1 MMKRLESRKT
11 ILVTFCVILFVLALG
26 SIVYAVEENWDEI
39 IAKAKEEGKVVTYN
53 TSGRM
58 AEAGEAF
65 EKKYGIKVESLKIGD
80 AEITDR
86 IIREKQAGLNEVDL
100 IMSEDIIG
108 VNKQMI
114 PAGYVSSYFP
124 GIYQDIILEEYRDP
138 LVFLLQGRTLGYNS
152 EEYAETPIESLWEL
166 TTKEWE
172 GRFFL
177 RDPELTPT
185 TVAFMSEIVIRS
197 EEMAAEYERFF
208 GKPIELTTP
217 NAGWELI
224 KGLAENKPV
233 TFRSDGNTS
242 EAVGARGQKN
252 SPIGLYATGKHRPDI
267 LETQNLALKPCI
279 GVKPVIGFV
288 YPAYILQVANAPH
301 PNAAKL
307 FTRFLLEEEGALAW
321 TTDPGCFSTNPNVS
335 SFPVTPADGL
345 NPIGGVKEWAKVTW
359 PLNPENTVLYSRD
372 VLDFWVRYRK

>member
-1 MMKRLESRKT
+1 MMKRLEFSKT
-11 ILVTFCVILFVLALG
+11 ILVIFCVALFVIALG
-26 SIVYAVEENWDEI
+26 NSVWAVEENWDEI
-39 IAKAKEEGKVVTYN
+39 IAKAKEEGKVATYN

-58 AEAGEAF
+58 AKAGEAF
-65 EKKYGIKVESLKIGD
+65 EKKYGIKVEALKIGD

-86 IIREKQAGLNEVDL
+86 IIREKQAGVNEVDL

-108 VNKQMI
+108 VNQQMI
-114 PAGYVSSYFP
+114 PAGYVSSYLP
-124 GIYQDIILEEYRDP
+124 STHQDIILEGYQEP

-177 RDPELTPT
+177 RDPELTPA
-185 TVAFMSEIVIRS
+185 TVAFMAEIVSRA
-197 EEMAAEYERFF
+197 EEMAVEYERFF

-217 NAGWELI
+217 NAGWEFI
-224 KGLAENKPV
+224 KRLAENKPV
-233 TFRSDGNTS
+233 TFRSDGSTS

-252 SPIGLYATGKHRPDI
+252 SPIGFYATGKHRPDI
-267 LETQNLALKPCI
+267 LETKNLALKPCI
-279 GVKPVIGFV
+279 GVKPVIGYV

-307 FTRFLLEEEGALAW
+307 FTQFLLEEEGVYAW
-321 TTDPGCFSTNPNVS
+321 TQDIGCFSTNPNVPS
-335 SFPVTPADGL
+335 YPDC
-345 NPIGGVKEWAKVTW
+345 PIGGIKEWAKVTW

-372 VLDFWVRYRK
+372 VLDFWIRYRK

>member
-1 MMKRLESRKT
+1 MMKRLEFRKT
-11 ILVTFCVILFVLALG
+11 ILVTFCVILFVLASG

-58 AEAGEAF
+58 AEAGDAF
-65 EKKYGIKVESLKIGD
+65 EKKYGIKVESLKIRD
-80 AEITDR
+80 SEITER
-86 IIREKQAGLNEVDL
+86 IIREKQAGINEVDL

-114 PAGYVSSYFP
+114 PAGYVSSYLP
-124 GIYQDIILEEYRDP
+124 STHQDIILEGYRDP

-177 RDPELTPT
+177 SDPETTPT
-185 TVAFMSEIVIRS
+185 AIAFWVEIVMRPD
-197 EEMAAEYERFF
+197 EMAAEYERFF

-217 NAGWELI
+217 NAGWEFI
-224 KGLAENKPV
+224 KRLAENKPV
-233 TFRSDGNTS
+233 TLKSCGETA

-252 SPIGLYATGKHRPDI
+252 SPIGLYATGKHRPEL
-267 LETQNLALKPCI
+267 LETLNLALRPCI
-279 GVKPVIGFV
+279 DVKPVIGYV

-307 FTRFLLEEEGALAW
+307 FTQFLLEEEGARAW
-321 TTDPGCFSTNPNVS
+321 TTDPACFSTNPNVPS
-335 SFPVTPADGL
+335 YPTSPIGGI
-345 NPIGGVKEWAKVTW
+345 NPIGGIREWAKVTW
-359 PLNPENTVLYSRD
+359 PLNPENTVRYSRD
-372 VLDFWVRYRK
+372 VIDFWVRYRK

>member
-1 MMKRLESRKT
+1 MMKRLEFRKT

-39 IAKAKEEGKVVTYN
+39 IAKAKKEGKVVTYN

-58 AEAGEAF
+58 AEAGDAF
-65 EKKYGIKVESLKIGD
+65 EKKYGIKVESLKIRD
-80 AEITDR
+80 SEITER
-86 IIREKQAGLNEVDL
+86 IIREKQAGINEVDL

-114 PAGYVSSYFP
+114 PAGYVSSYLP
-124 GIYQDIILEEYRDP
+124 STHQDIILEGYRDP

-177 RDPELTPT
+177 SDPETTPT
-185 TVAFMSEIVIRS
+185 AIAFWVEIVMRPD
-197 EEMAAEYERFF
+197 EMAAEYERFF

-217 NAGWELI
+217 NAGWEFI
-224 KGLAENKPV
+224 KRLAENKPV
-233 TFRSDGNTS
+233 TLKSCGETA

-252 SPIGLYATGKHRPDI
+252 SPIGLYATGKHRPEL
-267 LETQNLALKPCI
+267 LETLNLALKPCI
-279 GVKPVIGFV
+279 DVKPVIGYM

-307 FTRFLLEEEGALAW
+307 FTQFLLEEAGARAW
-321 TTDPGCFSTNPNVS
+321 TTDPACFSTNPNVS
-335 SFPVTPADGL
+335 SFPVTPVDGL
-345 NPIGGVKEWAKVTW
+345 NPIGGIREWAKVTW
-359 PLNPENTVLYSRD
+359 PLNPENTVRYSRD
-372 VLDFWVRYRK
+372 VIDFWVRYRK